1 MKIDRKIK
9 RIILVNGSGGVGK
22 TTFSSIISSMLPAMS
37 YSSVQY
43 VKEAAKVLGW
53 DGVTKDEK
61 SRKFLSDL
69 KILSAEYNDH
79 PYTMMCKVIEDFLH
93 DDIHE
98 WLFLHV
104 REPGEIKRL
113 CKDYP
118 MIITVLISNP
128 NVDKIT
134 SNMADACVDN
144 YYKYNE
150 KIENDGD
157 LLAFQ
162 KKAEE
167 FVKFYRI
174 VNDSV
179 TLDAY

>member
-1 MKIDRKIK
+1 MNIK
-9 RIILVNGSGGVGK
+9 CKRVILVNGSGGVGK
-22 TTFSSIISSMLPAMS
+22 STFSSIISSMLPAMS

-43 VKEAAKVLGW
+43 VKEAAKILGW

-69 KILSAEYNDH
+69 KILAAGYNDH
-79 PYTMMCKVIEDFLH
+79 PYRMLCGVIENFINEDI
-93 DDIHE
+93 IHE

-113 CKDYP
+113 KHKYP
-118 MIITVLISNP
+118 FIITVLITNP
-128 NVDKIT
+128 NVEKIT
-134 SNMADACVDN
+134 SNLADACVEN
-144 YYKYNE
+144 YYGYDE
-150 KIENDGD
+150 KIENDSD
-157 LLAFQ
+157 LLSFQ

-174 VNDSV
+174 EDTVA
-179 TLDAY
+179 LDAY